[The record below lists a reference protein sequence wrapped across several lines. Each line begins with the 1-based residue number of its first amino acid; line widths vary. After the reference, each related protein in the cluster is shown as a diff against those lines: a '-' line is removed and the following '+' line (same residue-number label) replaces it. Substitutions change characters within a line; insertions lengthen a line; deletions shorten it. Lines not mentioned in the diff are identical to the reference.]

1 VIFTILQKNS
11 DLMMSFYL
19 LASIYDT
26 DCQWP
31 MLGNSVWQSTY
42 VFTGLVFWRTEE
54 LSKFSNSLS
63 KPSPKYTKT
72 LLYDYLMK

>member
-1 VIFTILQKNS
+1 
-11 DLMMSFYL
+11 
-19 LASIYDT
+19 
-26 DCQWP
+26 